1 MSGSGCSSLQSRS
14 PVPGLGWVRAGRG
27 APPRRAA
34 SVDAGKESHAL
45 ALCMAA
51 QAQREEAVGRR
62 PARKGL
68 PAWSYR
74 GCRGTGGAP
83 RTQGTEAAPGGAREL
98 GDRHTSQLFK
108 PRRPPDLK
116 THPPLEHL
124 HGDAPD
130 TPSSPGR
137 RGNPRSLLALRPAPP
152 LWPVQPPGSQHS
164 LRLLLLFFFFL
175 SKVKN

>member
-1 MSGSGCSSLQSRS
+1 M
-14 PVPGLGWVRAGRG
+14 
-27 APPRRAA
+27 
-34 SVDAGKESHAL
+34 
-45 ALCMAA
+45 
-51 QAQREEAVGRR
+51 GRR

-152 LWPVQPPGSQHS
+152 LWPVQPPGSRHS
-164 LRLLLLFFFFL
+164 LRLLLFFFFFFCL
-175 SKVKN
+175 FAISWAAPAAYGSSQARGRIGAVAASLCSSRSNVRSKLCLQPTPQRTAMLDP